1 MEEIFNIEFSQHSIR
16 QIKNR
21 NISMVLVKETV
32 NYPDKIIFQLERIK
46 AVKIFKRKN
55 KKYLSVVVYEE
66 ISGVKRIVT
75 AFITSKIK
83 KYI

>member
-1 MEEIFNIEFSQHSIR
+1 MR
-16 QIKNR
+16 RCLTPKGCT
-21 NISMVLVKETV
+21 ISTDT

-55 KKYLSVVVYEE
+55 KKYLCVVIYEKMN
-66 ISGVKRIVT
+66 GVKRIIT
-75 AFITSKIK
+75 AFITSKIN